1 MSNTLKYIQNAE
13 IIQSKIGEE
22 VVMLDMD
29 SGFYFG
35 LNSVA
40 SIIWDMMEN
49 GISFE
54 DLCDQLTEQFE
65 VERTLCEADTQELL
79 DQLLEKKIIRVVE

>member
-1 MSNTLKYIQNAE
+1 MERFIQNKA
-13 IIQSKIGEE
+13 IVQSNIGEE

-40 SIIWDMMEN
+40 SVIWGMLANEI
-49 GISFE
+49 GFE
-54 DLCDQLTEQFE
+54 ALVDQLMTQFA
-65 VERTLCEADTQELL
+65 VDRSLCEADTKELL
-79 DQLLEKKIIRVVE
+79 DQMLEKNIIRRLA

>member
-1 MSNTLKYIQNAE
+1 MEKFIQNKA
-13 IIQSKIGEE
+13 IVQSKMGEE

-40 SIIWDMMEN
+40 SVIWGLMVNE
-49 GISFE
+49 ISFE
-54 DLCDQLTEQFE
+54 ALIDQLMTQFD
-65 VERTLCEADTQELL
+65 VERSLCEADTQELL
-79 DQLLEKKIIRVVE
+79 DQLLEKNIIRKVA

>member
-1 MSNTLKYIQNAE
+1 MEKFIQNKA
-13 IIQSKIGEE
+13 IVQSKIGEE

-40 SIIWDMMEN
+40 SVIWGLLAN
-49 GISFE
+49 VISFE
-54 DLCDQLTEQFE
+54 ALIDQLMAQFE
-65 VERTLCEADTQELL
+65 VERSLCEADTKELL
-79 DQLLEKKIIRVVE
+79 DQLLEKNIIRKVA

>member
-1 MSNTLKYIQNAE
+1 MTRFVQNKA
-13 IIQSKIGEE
+13 IVQSKIGEE

-40 SIIWDMMEN
+40 SVIWGMMATE
-49 GISFE
+49 ISFE
-54 DLCDQLTEQFE
+54 DLIEKLMTVFD
-65 VERTLCEADTQELL
+65 VDRSICESDTRELL
-79 DQLLEKKIIRVVE
+79 DQMLEKNIIRLTE

>member
-1 MSNTLKYIQNAE
+1 MEKFIQNKA
-13 IIQSKIGEE
+13 IVQSKIGEE

-40 SIIWDMMEN
+40 SVIWGLLANEI
-49 GISFE
+49 GFE
-54 DLCDQLTEQFE
+54 ALIDQLMAQFE
-65 VERTLCEADTQELL
+65 VERSLCEADTKELL
-79 DQLLEKKIIRVVE
+79 DQMMEKNIIRKII

>member
-1 MSNTLKYIQNAE
+1 MERFIQNKT
-13 IIQSKIGEE
+13 IVQSKIGEE

-40 SIIWDMMEN
+40 SVIWGLLAYE
-49 GISFE
+49 ISFE
-54 DLCDQLTEQFE
+54 ALIDQLIAQFE
-65 VERTLCEADTQELL
+65 VERSLCESDTKELL
-79 DQLLEKKIIRVVE
+79 EQMVEKNIIRRVA

>member
-1 MSNTLKYIQNAE
+1 MERFIQNKA
-13 IIQSKIGEE
+13 IVQSKIGEE

-40 SIIWDMMEN
+40 SVIWRLLANE
-49 GISFE
+49 ISFE
-54 DLCDQLTEQFE
+54 ALIDQLMAQFE
-65 VERTLCEADTQELL
+65 VERSLCEADTQELL
-79 DQLLEKKIIRVVE
+79 DQLLEKNIIRKVA

>member
-1 MSNTLKYIQNAE
+1 MERFIQNKS
-13 IIQSKIGEE
+13 IVQSKIGEE

-40 SIIWDMMEN
+40 SVIWGLLADEI
-49 GISFE
+49 GFE
-54 DLCDQLTEQFE
+54 TLIDQLMAQFD
-65 VERTLCEADTQELL
+65 VERSICEVDTQELL
-79 DQLLEKKIIRVVE
+79 DQMLEKNIIRKVA

>member
-1 MSNTLKYIQNAE
+1 MEKFIQNKA
-13 IIQSKIGEE
+13 IVQSQIGEE

-40 SIIWDMMEN
+40 SVIW
-49 GISFE
+49 GILANAIGFE
-54 DLCDQLTEQFE
+54 ALIDQLMTQFD
-65 VERTLCEADTQELL
+65 VERSLCETDTKELL
-79 DQLLEKKIIRVVE
+79 DQLLEKNIIRKVA

>member
-1 MSNTLKYIQNAE
+1 MGRFIQNKS
-13 IIQSKIGEE
+13 IVQSKIGEE

-40 SIIWDMMEN
+40 SVIWGLLAEEI
-49 GISFE
+49 GFE
-54 DLCDQLTEQFE
+54 TLIDRLMSQFD
-65 VERTLCEADTQELL
+65 VERSICEVDTQELL
-79 DQLLEKKIIRVVE
+79 DQMLEKNIIRKVA

>member
-1 MSNTLKYIQNAE
+1 MERFIQNKAVV
-13 IIQSKIGEE
+13 QSKIGEE

-40 SIIWDMMEN
+40 SVIWGLLATEI
-49 GISFE
+49 GFE
-54 DLCDQLTEQFE
+54 ELIDRLMTQFE
-65 VERTLCEADTQELL
+65 VERSICEADTKELL
-79 DQLLEKKIIRVVE
+79 DQMLEKSIVRRII

>member
-1 MSNTLKYIQNAE
+1 MERFIQNKA
-13 IIQSKIGEE
+13 IVQSKIGEE

-40 SIIWDMMEN
+40 SVIWGLLANE
-49 GISFE
+49 ISFE
-54 DLCDQLTEQFE
+54 ALIDQLMAQFD
-65 VERTLCEADTQELL
+65 VERSLCEADTKELL
-79 DQLLEKKIIRVVE
+79 EQMVEKNIIRRVA

>member
-1 MSNTLKYIQNAE
+1 MEKFIQNKAVV
-13 IIQSKIGEE
+13 QSKIGEE

-40 SIIWDMMEN
+40 SVIWGLMVNE
-49 GISFE
+49 ISFE
-54 DLCDQLTEQFE
+54 GLIDQLMAQFE
-65 VERTLCEADTQELL
+65 VERSLCEADTQELL
-79 DQLLEKKIIRVVE
+79 DQLLEKNIIRKVA

>member
-1 MSNTLKYIQNAE
+1 MERFIQNKA
-13 IIQSKIGEE
+13 IVQSKIGEE

-40 SIIWDMMEN
+40 SVIWGLMANE
-49 GISFE
+49 ICFE
-54 DLCDQLTEQFE
+54 ALIDQLMKQFD
-65 VERTLCEADTQELL
+65 VERFLCEADTKELL
-79 DQLLEKKIIRVVE
+79 DQLLEKNIIRKVA

>member
-1 MSNTLKYIQNAE
+1 MSNKYIQNKKV
-13 IIQSKIGEE
+13 IQSKIGDE

-40 SIIWDMMEN
+40 SIIWGMLEKPT
-49 GISFE
+49 SFE
-54 DLCDQLTEQFE
+54 E
-65 VERTLCEADTQELL
+65 VINELMKEYNVDRQTCENDTRSFWN
-79 DQLLEKKIIRVVE
+79 QLLERNIIKQVS

>member
-1 MSNTLKYIQNAE
+1 MERFIQNKA
-13 IIQSKIGEE
+13 IVQSKIGEE

-40 SIIWDMMEN
+40 SVIWGLLANE
-49 GISFE
+49 ISFE
-54 DLCDQLTEQFE
+54 TLIDQLMTQFE
-65 VERTLCEADTQELL
+65 VERSLCEADTKELL
-79 DQLLEKKIIRVVE
+79 DQMLEKNIIRKIA

>member
-1 MSNTLKYIQNAE
+1 MEKFTQNKSIE
-13 IIQSKIGEE
+13 QSKIGDE

-40 SIIWDMMEN
+40 SVIWGMLSNEV
-49 GISFE
+49 GFE
-54 DLCDQLTEQFE
+54 TLIDQLMAQFE
-65 VERTLCEADTQELL
+65 VERSLCEADTQELL
-79 DQLLEKKIIRVVE
+79 DQLLEKNIIRKVA

>member
-1 MSNTLKYIQNAE
+1 MEKYIQNKA
-13 IIQSKIGEE
+13 IVHSKMGEE

-40 SIIWDMMEN
+40 SVIWGMLANEI
-49 GISFE
+49 GFE
-54 DLCDQLTEQFE
+54 ALIDQLMTQFD
-65 VERTLCEADTQELL
+65 VERFLCEADTKELL
-79 DQLLEKKIIRVVE
+79 DQLLEKNIIRKVA

>member
-1 MSNTLKYIQNAE
+1 MEKFIQNKA
-13 IIQSKIGEE
+13 IVQSKIGEE

-40 SIIWDMMEN
+40 SVIWGMLANEI
-49 GISFE
+49 GFE
-54 DLCDQLTEQFE
+54 ALIDHLMTQFD
-65 VERTLCEADTQELL
+65 VERALCEADTKELL
-79 DQLLEKKIIRVVE
+79 DQLLEKNIIRKVA

>member
-1 MSNTLKYIQNAE
+1 MERFIQNKA
-13 IIQSKIGEE
+13 IVQSKIGEE

-40 SIIWDMMEN
+40 SVIWGMLTNE
-49 GISFE
+49 ISFE
-54 DLCDQLTEQFE
+54 TLVDQLMAQFE
-65 VERTLCEADTQELL
+65 VERSLCEADTKELL
-79 DQLLEKKIIRVVE
+79 DEMLEKNIIRRVS

>member
-1 MSNTLKYIQNAE
+1 MERYIQNKA
-13 IIQSKIGEE
+13 IVQSKIGEE

-40 SIIWDMMEN
+40 SVIWGLLANEI
-49 GISFE
+49 GFE
-54 DLCDQLTEQFE
+54 ALIDQLMAQFD
-65 VERTLCEADTQELL
+65 VERSLCEADTKELL
-79 DQLLEKKIIRVVE
+79 EQMVEKNIIRRVA

>member
-1 MSNTLKYIQNAE
+1 MEKFIQNKA
-13 IIQSKIGEE
+13 IVQSKMGEE

-40 SIIWDMMEN
+40 SVIWGLLAVEI
-49 GISFE
+49 GFE
-54 DLCDQLTEQFE
+54 KLIDQLMVQFD
-65 VERTLCEADTQELL
+65 VERALCEADTQELL
-79 DQLLEKKIIRVVE
+79 DQLLEKNIIRKIA

>member
-1 MSNTLKYIQNAE
+1 MEKFIQNKA
-13 IIQSKIGEE
+13 IVQSKMGEE

-40 SIIWDMMEN
+40 SVIWGLMVNET
-49 GISFE
+49 SFE
-54 DLCDQLTEQFE
+54 ALIDQLMAQFE
-65 VERTLCEADTQELL
+65 VERSLCEADTKELL
-79 DQLLEKKIIRVVE
+79 DQLLEKNIIRKVA

>member
-1 MSNTLKYIQNAE
+1 MKEKYIQNKK

-22 VVMLDMD
+22 VVMMDMD

-40 SIIWDMMEN
+40 S
-49 GISFE
+49 FK
-54 DLCDQLTEQFE
+54 L
-65 VERTLCEADTQELL
+65 
-79 DQLLEKKIIRVVE
+79 

>member
-1 MSNTLKYIQNAE
+1 MERFIQNKA
-13 IIQSKIGEE
+13 IVQSKIGEE

-40 SIIWDMMEN
+40 SVIWGLLVIEI
-49 GISFE
+49 GFE
-54 DLCDQLTEQFE
+54 ELINQLMAQFE
-65 VERTLCEADTQELL
+65 VERSLCEADTKALL
-79 DQLLEKKIIRVVE
+79 NQMLEKNIIRTVA

>member
-1 MSNTLKYIQNAE
+1 MERFIQNKA
-13 IIQSKIGEE
+13 IVQSKIGDE

-40 SIIWDMMEN
+40 SVIWGLLAEEI
-49 GISFE
+49 GFE
-54 DLCDQLTEQFE
+54 KLIDQLMVQFD
-65 VERTLCEADTQELL
+65 VERALCEADTQELL
-79 DQLLEKKIIRVVE
+79 DQLLEKNIIRKVA